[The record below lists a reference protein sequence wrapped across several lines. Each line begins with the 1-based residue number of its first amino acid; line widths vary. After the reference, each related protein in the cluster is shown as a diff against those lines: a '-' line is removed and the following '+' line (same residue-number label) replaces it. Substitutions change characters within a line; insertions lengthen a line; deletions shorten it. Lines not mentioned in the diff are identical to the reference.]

1 MFFATDTNAVTHG
14 IQLAVAP
21 VFLLTAVAGMIGT
34 VAGRLARIIDRARL
48 LEASIDASPSDCPMT
63 AAFGELQQL
72 RNRGRLVNA
81 CIALLTFCAILIGL
95 TIMALF
101 LGETTEMQIF
111 RIATV
116 LFLAGV
122 TCFLLAL
129 LCFLTETV
137 IATRVLKFARRKA
150 SLPNAC
156 DPPQG

>member
-1 MFFATDTNAVTHG
+1 MFFANDLSTVSHG

-34 VAGRLARIIDRARL
+34 VAGRLARIIDRARV
-48 LEASIDASPSDCPMT
+48 LETRIDASPADCPMT
-63 AAFGELQQL
+63 AAFGELHQL
-72 RNRGRLVNA
+72 RTRGRLVNG

-101 LGETTEMQIF
+101 LGETTQLQIF

-116 LFLAGV
+116 LFLSGV

-129 LCFLTETV
+129 LCFLAETL
-137 IATRVLKFARRKA
+137 IATRILKFSRSKA
-150 SLPNAC
+150 PLP
-156 DPPQG
+156 DDTP

>member
-1 MFFATDTNAVTHG
+1 VN
-14 IQLAVAP
+14 
-21 VFLLTAVAGMIGT
+21 
-34 VAGRLARIIDRARL
+34 
-48 LEASIDASPSDCPMT
+48 ASPDNAPMT
-63 AAFGELQQL
+63 AELEELRQL
-72 RNRGRLVNA
+72 RKRGRLVNA

-116 LFLAGV
+116 LFLSGV

-137 IATRVLKFARRKA
+137 IATRVLRFGRRKPV
-150 SLPNAC
+150 SP
-156 DPPQG
+156 GF